1 MSPVTPQPTNR
12 PRNARGHGIQLR
24 VDLLDATL
32 TLLAAA
38 GDPEDVS
45 IRAAAK
51 AAGVSPT
58 AVYAHFA
65 DRDALLAAACDRSF
79 ELFSMF
85 LIEATS
91 DAVDPFDRLRLAGLA
106 YLKYAEDEPGLYRVL
121 FSNPFHMH
129 KDHPDEDSAGQA
141 AFDVLVEM
149 VQACLDAGA
158 SGRPRDGESPDAT
171 YLAFQIWSWLH
182 GMVDL
187 RITHAWMPWPD
198 AERMTLD
205 VARTLG
211 LESSGGESGG
221 DDAADAFGR

>member
-1 MSPVTPQPTNR
+1 MSPVTPDHSNR
-12 PRNARGHGIQLR
+12 PRNARGKGVQLR

-32 TLLAAA
+32 GLLATT

-65 DRDALLAAACDRSF
+65 DRDALLEAACDRSF
-79 ELFSMF
+79 ERFSAF
-85 LIEATS
+85 LVEATQ
-91 DAVDPFDRLRLAGLA
+91 DAADPFDRLRRAGLA
-106 YLKYAEDEPGLYRVL
+106 YLSYAQNEPGLYRVL
-121 FSNPFHMH
+121 FSNPFHLD
-129 KDHPDEDSAGQA
+129 KDYSDEDSAGRT
-141 AFDVLVEM
+141 AFVVLVDM

-158 SGRPRDGESPDAT
+158 LAVSGDDAPDAT
-171 YLAFQIWSWLH
+171 YLAFQVWSWLH

-187 RITHAWMPWPD
+187 RITHPGMPWPD
-198 AERMTLD
+198 AQRMTLD

-211 LESSGGESGG
+211 LERSGGEAGG
-221 DDAADAFGR
+221 DDASDAFVG